1 MTNQQTALAGKQHV
15 VTELCR
21 RGVEA
26 TASSDSQRYNQVVI
40 NPVGDQRTIRLR
52 VKTKRAR
59 KRSANWQG
67 TLRDGWKNIVLS
79 DCSKI
84 GDCPDDCTPSLNEP
98 VLGKR
103 DYYWVFVS
111 LLNDGGQSYYIVP
124 DSHVREHMIRNK
136 HLAYLNKNR
145 GQRPRKNHNSLHLSF
160 DNDEVEKWKGRWDVL
175 GLALEL
181 RSSTCGS

>member
-1 MTNQQTALAGKQHV
+1 MANHLTGRVGRQHV

-26 TASSDSQRYNQVVI
+26 TASSDNQRYNQVVI
-40 NPVGDQRTIRLR
+40 NPVGGQRTVRLR
-52 VKTKRAR
+52 VKTKRAK
-59 KRSANWQG
+59 KRSRNWLG

-79 DCSKI
+79 DCSET

-98 VLGKR
+98 VPGKL
-103 DYYWVFVS
+103 DHYWVFVS

-124 DSHVREHMIRNK
+124 DSHVREHLIRNK
-136 HLAYLNKNR
+136 HLAYLTKHG
-145 GQRPRKNHNSLHLSF
+145 GQRPGDNHDSLHFSF
-160 DNDEVEKWKGRWDVL
+160 DNDEVEKWKDRWDVL